1 MVNKFIGE
9 KMKTYDLIKKS
20 VYIAAISLIVISCG
34 PLNPVNDFFGI
45 QMNPSDEANFV
56 IINYTDIDGI
66 SYKNSINMNPK
77 INAWAEFSSNEI
89 TLKVSNNSSNDI
101 PLNYTSDQFILIT
114 DNGQFMLSKGER
126 AEYFKKGMI
135 SSNASEVFQLELPLD
150 HSNISK
156 ISGTY
161 VDQTKTAKEVLRNY
175 SKTEGRLNILKDN
188 VKYFVVKFGEIA
200 IVLKRVPESN

>member
-1 MVNKFIGE
+1 MVNNFIGD
-9 KMKTYDLIKKS
+9 KMKTYDLIKKTAY
-20 VYIAAISLIVISCG
+20 VATISLMLIACG

-56 IINYTDIDGI
+56 IVNYTDIDGI

-89 TLKVSNNSSNDI
+89 TLKVTNNSSNDI

-114 DNGQFMLSKGER
+114 DDGQFMLSKGER

-135 SSNASEVFQLELPLD
+135 SANTSASFQLELPMD
-150 HSNISK
+150 HSNISN
-156 ISGTY
+156 IGGTY
-161 VDQTKTAKEVLRNY
+161 VDQTKTTKEVLRNY
-175 SKTEGRLNILKDN
+175 SRTEGRINILKDN
-188 VKYFVVKFGEIA
+188 IKYFVVKFGDIA